1 MLLNRSLLLEPLMA
15 LRCPQMVTMHN
26 YNLVSITIVFAFMLI
41 ELTVSKTVIMVMTFN
56 FPSQ

>member
-1 MLLNRSLLLEPLMA
+1 MA
-15 LRCPQMVTMHN
+15 LHCPQMVTMHN